1 MDKKREFYDCLLNTA
16 PVLKESQTFYMSM
29 QREGIVGLR
38 RQFRFQNSSC
48 TQQKD
53 LDAPYVTFVREFL
66 EKESNRKKSTLF
78 LVSDREK
85 TAVKAATCLW
95 NMKRN
100 IEKETSE
107 ENKMYDY
114 DEDDEYAQELEEFER
129 ADDTE
134 EIYFSDIVADL
145 KEQENSEQEEPWV
158 LSTQIRDDAEVLIL
172 KEITLSYYEKL
183 AEMLLQQT
191 GYRLEKELSLKEL
204 VNRIYARIG
213 DEIDEECI
221 AWFLDKAAEESQ
233 DSRKI
238 LRPGDFRQLDLN
250 KPSAI
255 SRLQTMTGLKDM
267 KRMALEYQAI
277 FAEQLRNPK
286 LRKLHNNMIFYGNPG
301 TGKTTCGEIM
311 AQLLLENGVSNG
323 VFVSCSRKDLI
334 GKYVGHTAAM
344 VAEKFEKA
352 RNGILF
358 VDEAGFFLNQGAG
371 EFVYEA
377 IKEFVR
383 FMEQYPDVTVIFAMY
398 EKEVKGFLELDEGL
412 TSRISGMLHFPDYSV
427 QELWQIAVK
436 MAEDKGYILESSR
449 CFDSFARYIINAQKK
464 EGFGNAR
471 TVRKLTESAIIAA
484 CVRHMNE
491 GKKKSSG
498 MYLTGRDIEAGIE
511 RMNEQSKTGTP
522 ARTIGF
528 MPEVM
533 INYTANPQGMM

>member
-1 MDKKREFYDCLLNTA
+1 
-16 PVLKESQTFYMSM
+16 
-29 QREGIVGLR
+29 
-38 RQFRFQNSSC
+38 
-48 TQQKD
+48 
-53 LDAPYVTFVREFL
+53 
-66 EKESNRKKSTLF
+66 
-78 LVSDREK
+78 
-85 TAVKAATCLW
+85 
-95 NMKRN
+95 
-100 IEKETSE
+100 
-107 ENKMYDY
+107 
-114 DEDDEYAQELEEFER
+114 
-129 ADDTE
+129 
-134 EIYFSDIVADL
+134 
-145 KEQENSEQEEPWV
+145 
-158 LSTQIRDDAEVLIL
+158 
-172 KEITLSYYEKL
+172 
-183 AEMLLQQT
+183 
-191 GYRLEKELSLKEL
+191 
-204 VNRIYARIG
+204 
-213 DEIDEECI
+213 
-221 AWFLDKAAEESQ
+221 
-233 DSRKI
+233 
-238 LRPGDFRQLDLN
+238 
-250 KPSAI
+250 
-255 SRLQTMTGLKDM
+255 
-267 KRMALEYQAI
+267 
-277 FAEQLRNPK
+277 
-286 LRKLHNNMIFYGNPG
+286 
-301 TGKTTCGEIM
+301 M

-498 MYLTGRDIEAGIE
+498 MYLTGRDSFFPDSVLEKAKLYAAEIGNI
-511 RMNEQSKTGTP
+511 KVLPVLICLT
-522 ARTIGF
+522 AR
-528 MPEVM
+528 EY
-533 INYTANPQGMM
+533 NK

>member
-53 LDAPYVTFVREFL
+53 LDAPYVTSVREFL

-145 KEQENSEQEEPWV
+145 KEQENSEQEEMGGCEMIDFTEQYKVPPGMPVNYIKAVEGLQGDETLLFMGLDDGVDVREKLRCIEIANAEMKCIWIMPQQREEPWV
-158 LSTQIRDDAEVLIL
+158 LSAQIRDDAEVLIL

-323 VFVSCSRKDLI
+323 VFVSCL
-334 GKYVGHTAAM
+334 A
-344 VAEKFEKA
+344 
-352 RNGILF
+352 
-358 VDEAGFFLNQGAG
+358 
-371 EFVYEA
+371 
-377 IKEFVR
+377 
-383 FMEQYPDVTVIFAMY
+383 
-398 EKEVKGFLELDEGL
+398 
-412 TSRISGMLHFPDYSV
+412 
-427 QELWQIAVK
+427 
-436 MAEDKGYILESSR
+436 
-449 CFDSFARYIINAQKK
+449 
-464 EGFGNAR
+464 
-471 TVRKLTESAIIAA
+471 KL
-484 CVRHMNE
+484 
-491 GKKKSSG
+491 
-498 MYLTGRDIEAGIE
+498 L
-511 RMNEQSKTGTP
+511 
-522 ARTIGF
+522 
-528 MPEVM
+528 
-533 INYTANPQGMM
+533 

>member
-1 MDKKREFYDCLLNTA
+1 
-16 PVLKESQTFYMSM
+16 
-29 QREGIVGLR
+29 
-38 RQFRFQNSSC
+38 
-48 TQQKD
+48 
-53 LDAPYVTFVREFL
+53 
-66 EKESNRKKSTLF
+66 
-78 LVSDREK
+78 
-85 TAVKAATCLW
+85 
-95 NMKRN
+95 
-100 IEKETSE
+100 
-107 ENKMYDY
+107 MYDY

-145 KEQENSEQEEPWV
+145 KEQENSEQEEMGGCEMIDFTEQYKVPAGMPVNYIKAVEGLQGDETLLFMGLDDGVDVREKLRCIEIANAEMKCIWIMPQQREEPWV
-158 LSTQIRDDAEVLIL
+158 LSAQIRDDAEVLIL

-323 VFVSCSRKDLI
+323 VFVSCL
-334 GKYVGHTAAM
+334 A
-344 VAEKFEKA
+344 
-352 RNGILF
+352 
-358 VDEAGFFLNQGAG
+358 
-371 EFVYEA
+371 
-377 IKEFVR
+377 
-383 FMEQYPDVTVIFAMY
+383 
-398 EKEVKGFLELDEGL
+398 
-412 TSRISGMLHFPDYSV
+412 
-427 QELWQIAVK
+427 
-436 MAEDKGYILESSR
+436 
-449 CFDSFARYIINAQKK
+449 
-464 EGFGNAR
+464 
-471 TVRKLTESAIIAA
+471 KL
-484 CVRHMNE
+484 
-491 GKKKSSG
+491 
-498 MYLTGRDIEAGIE
+498 L
-511 RMNEQSKTGTP
+511 
-522 ARTIGF
+522 
-528 MPEVM
+528 
-533 INYTANPQGMM
+533 